1 MTQIESQLELLR
13 SQNQIEYES
22 VQNERINQL
31 NQTID
36 NLQKQNFDLSSSIE
50 NMRQYSNEV
59 QSSSANQLDEMQR
72 NFNNERLELNQR
84 LSEAHNNFESLRS
97 DKERYEYA
105 YYDLENRYQQIEQLL
120 KDKDMELSMNYC
132 FVS

>member
-50 NMRQYSNEV
+50 NMRQYSDEV
-59 QSSSANQLDEMQR
+59 QSSSAKQLDEMQR
-72 NFNNERLELNQR
+72 NFNNEQLELNQR
-84 LSEAHNNFESLRS
+84 LSEALNNIESLRS
-97 DKERYEYA
+97 DKQRYEYA

-120 KDKDMELSMNYC
+120 KDKDMELSINSC